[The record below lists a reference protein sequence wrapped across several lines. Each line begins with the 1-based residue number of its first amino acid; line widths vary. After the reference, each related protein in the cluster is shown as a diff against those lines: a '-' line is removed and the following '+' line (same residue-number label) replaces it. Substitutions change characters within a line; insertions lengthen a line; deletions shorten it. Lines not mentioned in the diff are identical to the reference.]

1 MGAISPISSSG
12 EERATSGIR
21 RLKTAFRNTMKD
33 ERENNLNLLEIYT
46 TGSINVEILQMF
58 IKKTQEDC
66 FHYF

>member
-12 EERATSGIR
+12 AERANSGIR

-33 ERENNLNLLEIYT
+33 ERENNLNLLEICT